1 MEQTPTTVQDIV
13 KATEEKL
20 GTWDVMSMTHEQQ
33 VAWAKTQIPERMVQ
47 IMNANDQ
54 PLQLV
59 VHERLFDA
67 VTEALQDVEIPTT
80 FSPQLNEGELSQF
93 KEFCRSFPV
102 RSAKTEEMA
111 VPPTVEVPCVDQFVV
126 FLTLQ
131 GQQINYLRQFDQ
143 RLGISQYLVENRIP
157 LALTQEDML
166 QMVKFFVLLQCIN
179 RAAQTQVQAAKA
191 QDLSGQIFRP

>member
-1 MEQTPTTVQDIV
+1 MEQTPNVQDAL

-20 GTWDVMSMTHEQQ
+20 GTWDVMAMSHDQKVE
-33 VAWAKTQIPERMVQ
+33 WAKTVLTERMVQ
-47 IMNANDQ
+47 IMNGNDQ

-59 VHERLFDA
+59 VHEQLFDA
-67 VTEALQDVEIPTT
+67 VTEALQSAEVPANW
-80 FSPQLNEGELSQF
+80 PQDATEADGKQF
-93 KEFCRSFPV
+93 ADFCRQFPV
-102 RSAKTEEMA
+102 RSAKTEEMV
-111 VPPTVEVPCVDQFVV
+111 VPPGVEVPAADQFAV

-131 GQQINYLRQFDQ
+131 GQQLNYLRQFDQ
-143 RLGISQYLVENRIP
+143 RMGISQFLVENRIP